1 MEENVCFTTFVG
13 GRFKGGS
20 QVLLIAALAAV
31 AIAKPY
37 EAPAQ
42 AESAASAHAEEEK
55 YPPQPYEYGYET
67 NDDKGTT
74 TFRKETS
81 DGKGKVQGS
90 YGYKDHQGI
99 ERVVEYVADEHGYRA
114 EIKTNEPGTESQNPA
129 DVILHAEPIV
139 IEEPKAAPAYSAPEP
154 HYHAPHYPQYQ
165 APQYQAP
172 QYQAPQYHA
181 PHYEA
186 PQYEAPHYPRY

>member
-1 MEENVCFTTFVG
+1 MIAKVF
-13 GRFKGGS
+13 
-20 QVLLIAALAAV
+20 LIAALAAV

-37 EAPAQ
+37 EAPAPA
-42 AESAASAHAEEEK
+42 AEAAASAQEEK
-55 YPPQPYEYGYET
+55 YPPLPYEFGYET
-67 NDDKGTT
+67 NDDHGTT

-99 ERVVEYVADEHGYRA
+99 ERVVEYIADEHGYRA

-129 DVILHAEPIV
+129 DVLLHAEPIV
-139 IEEPKAAPAYSAPEP
+139 IEEPKAYRAPAPAYSVPE
-154 HYHAPHYPQYQ
+154 PQYQ

-172 QYQAPQYHA
+172 HYHA
-181 PHYEA
+181 YEAPHYEGPHYEA
-186 PQYEAPHYPRY
+186 PYYPRY